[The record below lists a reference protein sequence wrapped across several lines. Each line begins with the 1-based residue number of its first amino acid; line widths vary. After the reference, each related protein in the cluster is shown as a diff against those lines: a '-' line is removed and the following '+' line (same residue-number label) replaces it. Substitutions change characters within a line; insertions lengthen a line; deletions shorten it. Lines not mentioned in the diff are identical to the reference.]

1 MSQPRGRKSRPTKAS
16 STLDLPLLWLPTT
29 ATCGSEISE
38 SSAPTG
44 DRMSWSLF
52 MIGITDAPIVG
63 GVSIAFA
70 SSPIDFRRDRKK
82 KNKNPKRERVKGFII
97 YIESRC
103 CDRYGDK
110 VLGEEVRKS
119 GFCFCFFLLGEIS

>member
-1 MSQPRGRKSRPTKAS
+1 
-16 STLDLPLLWLPTT
+16 
-29 ATCGSEISE
+29 
-38 SSAPTG
+38 
-44 DRMSWSLF
+44 

-70 SSPIDFRRDRKK
+70 SSPIDFNERNK
-82 KNKNPKRERVKGFII
+82 KNQNPKVERKRVKGFII
-97 YIESRC
+97 YIERSC

-119 GFCFCFFLLGEIS
+119 GFCLFFAWRGFLSFFR